1 MERCRPIIKAKNRRF
16 NRRYLG
22 IGRLAATRGLGELLK
37 SYIAGEDRPG
47 ALKLSPSRFS
57 RCEPIL
63 FRCYVPLP
71 SIMRW
76 FILDNLSLRWEKE
89 GGFLRFFVFLRKT
102 KKKERKRTKKNCF
115 SNIYIYPRSVL
126 FEKSRNKRYSYSIF
140 DIFREFTNVKKKRES
155 SSIHFFHFSSQT
167 FSPISF
173 YVYSSILVFTAISFS
188 MEKNLSSRYSYSCS
202 VFK

>member
-47 ALKLSPSRFS
+47 VLKLSPSRFS

-89 GGFLRFFVFLRKT
+89 GGFVLR

-115 SNIYIYPRSVL
+115 RIYIFILVQCFSKNRGIKDTVIP
-126 FEKSRNKRYSYSIF
+126 FSIF
-140 DIFREFTNVKKKRES
+140 FV
-155 SSIHFFHFSSQT
+155 
-167 FSPISF
+167 
-173 YVYSSILVFTAISFS
+173 
-188 MEKNLSSRYSYSCS
+188 NLRM
-202 VFK
+202 

>member
-89 GGFLRFFVFLRKT
+89 GGFVLR

>member
-47 ALKLSPSRFS
+47 ALRLPPHSSRFS

-89 GGFLRFFVFLRKT
+89 GGFVLRKT

>member
-89 GGFLRFFVFLRKT
+89 GGFVLRKT

-115 SNIYIYPRSVL
+115 SNIYIYPRFQCFSKNRGIKDTVIP
-126 FEKSRNKRYSYSIF
+126 FSIF
-140 DIFREFTNVKKKRES
+140 FV
-155 SSIHFFHFSSQT
+155 
-167 FSPISF
+167 
-173 YVYSSILVFTAISFS
+173 
-188 MEKNLSSRYSYSCS
+188 NLRM
-202 VFK
+202 

>member
-76 FILDNLSLRWEKE
+76 FILDNLSLRWEKG
-89 GGFLRFFVFLRKT
+89 GGFVLR

-188 MEKNLSSRYSYSCS
+188 MEKNLSSRYSYPCS

>member
-47 ALKLSPSRFS
+47 ALRLPPHSSRFS

-89 GGFLRFFVFLRKT
+89 GGFVLRK
-102 KKKERKRTKKNCF
+102 KKKEKGRRRIVFRIYIFILVQCF
-115 SNIYIYPRSVL
+115 SKNRGIKDTVIP
-126 FEKSRNKRYSYSIF
+126 FSIF
-140 DIFREFTNVKKKRES
+140 FV
-155 SSIHFFHFSSQT
+155 
-167 FSPISF
+167 
-173 YVYSSILVFTAISFS
+173 
-188 MEKNLSSRYSYSCS
+188 NLRM
-202 VFK
+202 

>member
-89 GGFLRFFVFLRKT
+89 GGFVLRKT

-173 YVYSSILVFTAISFS
+173 YVCIYTLSSFSLRSLFPRCS

>member
-89 GGFLRFFVFLRKT
+89 GGFVLRK
-102 KKKERKRTKKNCF
+102 KKKEKGRRRIVF
-115 SNIYIYPRSVL
+115 EYIYLSSFSVL
-126 FEKSRNKRYSYSIF
+126 LEKSRNKRYSYSIF